1 MARFTILIGL
11 LLTLV
16 GVGSYFYALLT
27 VGDANGPSPTALI
40 PAFAGVPIL
49 LLGCVALKESLRKH
63 AMHIV
68 ALLALLGFPAPGRA
82 IGHEAGSRRTSQ
94 DDHTCVAR
102 AHGSIVRDTLG
113 CLRTFVCRRPV
124 AQNSGLNVWR
134 FSFLADSVASARPAS
149 RPCHTG
155 ARSTASK

>member
-27 VGDANGPSPTALI
+27 GSEATGPSPTALI

-63 AMHIV
+63 AMHVV
-68 ALLALLGFPAPGRA
+68 ALLALLGFLLPVGRLA
-82 IGHEAGSRRTSQ
+82 MKLAQGELPKTTILVSLVLMAALCGILLAA
-94 DDHTCVAR
+94 CVRSFVDAR
-102 AHGSIVRDTLG
+102 
-113 CLRTFVCRRPV
+113 LRKT
-124 AQNSGLNVWR
+124 
-134 FSFLADSVASARPAS
+134 AD
-149 RPCHTG
+149 
-155 ARSTASK
+155 